1 MANNRSL
8 LVEVLLFPLKLLGF
22 ILQIILFAGFIIG
35 GWFFLQTTGFFP
47 VQVPVSGASM
57 LPTLPEE
64 GFVDFQRYVQDSRFQ
79 SVIPQQIK
87 RGDIVVF
94 ENKKTAD
101 ELKKQ
106 EKEESGFVK
115 RVVGI
120 AGDDVVIKDGFV
132 YVNNEPLE
140 EPYILKSRS
149 TFGGASIQDCQDTI
163 VPEGKLMVLG
173 DNRKVSLD
181 SRQIGLIDI
190 KDVKY
195 YIPYEKQT
203 ERFASNW
210 RDSSH
215 DLDKQNESIFDIDQ
229 YVALINETRSKNGLE
244 PLVYQP
250 KLEQSAKLRTN
261 VMFKYNDL
269 DYEAPKSGYTMKEAM
284 DDVGYSNITYSEFH
298 IVGYYDAQELFD
310 AILEQPNRTR
320 FLYDKDFDEIGV
332 STTVGTLNGCPVQM
346 MVQHVA
352 GYVPP
357 NYGDGEIQSWSDGLT
372 RLKAVQPGWEKLKSS
387 QEIYSQ
393 YKTEVD
399 RINEI
404 ITIRIQRME
413 QIVKRMQ
420 ANEWFTEEEKKW
432 VEEDAKL
439 GEEQN
444 ALSDKLNDIQ

>member
-1 MANNRSL
+1 MSNNRSL

-79 SVIPQQIK
+79 SFIPQQIK

-94 ENKKTAD
+94 ENTKTAD

-120 AGDDVVIKDGFV
+120 AGDTVVIKDGFV
-132 YVNNEPLE
+132 YVNSKPLE
-140 EPYILKSRS
+140 EPYIFKSRS
-149 TFGGASIQDCQDTI
+149 TFGGASIQDCQDTT

-195 YIPYEKQT
+195 YIPYEKQS
-203 ERFASNW
+203 ERFASQW

-215 DLDKQNESIFDIDQ
+215 DLDNQNESIFDIDQ

-310 AILEQPNRTR
+310 AILEQPNKTR

-332 STTVGTLNGCPVQM
+332 STTVGSLNGCPVQM

-387 QEIYSQ
+387 QELYNQ
-393 YKTEVD
+393 YRTEVD

-404 ITIRIQRME
+404 ISIRIGRME

-420 ANEWFTEEEKKW
+420 SNEWFTEEEKKW
-432 VEEDAKL
+432 VSEDAKL
-439 GEEQN
+439 GEEQSE
-444 ALSDKLNDIQ
+444 LSDKLNDIQ

>member
-8 LVEVLLFPLKLLGF
+8 LVEVLMFPLKLLGF

-115 RVVGI
+115 RVIGI
-120 AGDDVVIKDGFV
+120 AGDNIVIKDGFV
-132 YVNNEPLE
+132 YVNNEPIE
-140 EPYILKSRS
+140 EPYIFKSRS
-149 TFGGASIQDCQDTI
+149 TFGGASIQDCQDTV
-163 VPEGKLMVLG
+163 VPDGKLLVLG

-195 YIPYEKQT
+195 YIPYEKQPA
-203 ERFASNW
+203 RFASQW

-215 DLDKQNESIFDIDQ
+215 DLDNQNESIFDIDQ
-229 YVALINETRSKNGLE
+229 YVSLINETRSKNGLE

-250 KLEQSAKLRTN
+250 KLEQSAKLRSD

-269 DYEAPKSGYTMKEAM
+269 DYDAPKSGYTMKEAM
-284 DDVGYSNITYSEFH
+284 DDVEYSNITYSEFH

-310 AILEQPNRTR
+310 AILEQPNKTR

-332 STTVGTLNGCPVQM
+332 STMVGSLNGCPVQM
-346 MVQHVA
+346 VVQHVA

-357 NYGDGEIQSWSDGLT
+357 NYGDGEIQSWTDGLI
-372 RLKAVQPGWEKLKSS
+372 RLQEVQPGWERLKTYP
-387 QEIYSQ
+387 EIYDR
-393 YKTEVD
+393 YKTDVD

-404 ITIRIQRME
+404 IATRISRME
-413 QIVKRMQ
+413 QIVKRMK
-420 ANEWFTEEEKKW
+420 ANEWFTEEERQW
-432 VEEDAKL
+432 VEQDAKL

-444 ALSDKLNDIQ
+444 ELSDKLNDIQ